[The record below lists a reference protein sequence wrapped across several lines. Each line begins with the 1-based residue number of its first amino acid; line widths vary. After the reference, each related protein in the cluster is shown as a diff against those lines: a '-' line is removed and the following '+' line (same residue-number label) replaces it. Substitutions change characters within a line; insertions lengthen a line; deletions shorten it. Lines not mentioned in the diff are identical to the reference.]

1 MPLELLLFFFSLWH
15 GFGYLLQN
23 EGDPA
28 LRATPKVCD
37 LQKQLEI
44 FRFLVWLNLM
54 RLTLKFHFSQKYI
67 LK

>member
-1 MPLELLLFFFSLWH
+1 MPLVEFLLFFLWH

-23 EGDPA
+23 EGDPV

-44 FRFLVWLNLM
+44 FRFLVWLNTRKLF
-54 RLTLKFHFSQKYI
+54 L
-67 LK
+67 

>member
-1 MPLELLLFFFSLWH
+1 MPLVEFLLFFLWH

-23 EGDPA
+23 EGDPV

-44 FRFLVWLNLM
+44 FRFLVWLNI
-54 RLTLKFHFSQKYI
+54 YI
-67 LK
+67 ML